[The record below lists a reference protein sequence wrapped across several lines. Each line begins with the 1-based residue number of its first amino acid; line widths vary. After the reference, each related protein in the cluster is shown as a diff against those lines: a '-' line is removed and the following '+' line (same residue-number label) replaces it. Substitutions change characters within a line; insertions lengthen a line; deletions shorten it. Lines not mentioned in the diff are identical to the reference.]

1 MKDKLIHTE
10 SESILTSRK
19 YKILFHLLFWL
30 VYIGSITLFFGNMIN
45 LKVVFFRTVI
55 SAFFNAILVYGNLY
69 FLMPKYFEKRKYILY
84 LLLIHLLLLLVTLFR
99 VFSDYT
105 FWLVF
110 KDNTVISLYFL
121 SALHFMSIIISGYMV
136 LLLSMSLKFVK
147 DYFVNI
153 NLRHRLQYQKVESEL
168 KQLKNQIN
176 PHFLFNVLSNIYSL
190 AYMKSENT
198 PVMISKLADMMRY
211 VLYDCS
217 VKKVSLAKEISYLQD
232 FISLHQ
238 LCKENKMNIVFEVE
252 GDPEKIMIQPL
263 LLLPLFE
270 NCFKH
275 GNLADIKH
283 GWMKSKIKISE
294 ELLELTIT
302 NTFIDRLL
310 TEKKSGGIGLKN
322 TRSRLDLLYPNRY
335 SLTMHSENHI
345 FSLHLSIAFNE
356 QLALID

>member
-1 MKDKLIHTE
+1 MKDKLIHTK
-10 SESILTSRK
+10 SENILSSQN
-19 YKILFHLLFWL
+19 YKILFHLFFWL

-45 LKVVFFRTVI
+45 IKVVFIRTVI

-69 FLMPKYFEKRKYILY
+69 FLMPKYFEKRKYIMY
-84 LLLIHLLLLLVTLFR
+84 LLLIHLLLLLVTVSR
-99 VFSDYT
+99 AFSDYS
-105 FWLVF
+105 FRLLF
-110 KDNTVISLYFL
+110 KDNTVISHYFF
-121 SALHFMSIIISGYMV
+121 STLHFMSIVISGYMI
-136 LLLSMSLKFVK
+136 LLLSMSLKFIK

-153 NLRHRLQYQKVESEL
+153 NLRHRLEYQKVESEL

-190 AYMKSENT
+190 AYRKSDNT
-198 PVMISKLADMMRY
+198 PVMIAKLSDMMRY

-217 VKKVSLAKEISYLQD
+217 AKKVPLTKEISYLQD
-232 FISLHQ
+232 FIALHQ
-238 LCKENKMNIVFEVE
+238 LYKENKMNIIFEVE

-294 ELLELTIT
+294 NLLELTIS
-302 NTFIDRLL
+302 NTFSKRLL

-322 TRSRLDLLYPNRY
+322 TRSRLELLYPNNY
-335 SLTMHSENHI
+335 SLKMHSKNHI
-345 FSLHLSIAFNE
+345 FSLQLSITFNK
-356 QLALID
+356 

>member
-1 MKDKLIHTE
+1 
-10 SESILTSRK
+10 
-19 YKILFHLLFWL
+19 
-30 VYIGSITLFFGNMIN
+30 
-45 LKVVFFRTVI
+45 
-55 SAFFNAILVYGNLY
+55 
-69 FLMPKYFEKRKYILY
+69 
-84 LLLIHLLLLLVTLFR
+84 
-99 VFSDYT
+99 
-105 FWLVF
+105 
-110 KDNTVISLYFL
+110 
-121 SALHFMSIIISGYMV
+121 MV